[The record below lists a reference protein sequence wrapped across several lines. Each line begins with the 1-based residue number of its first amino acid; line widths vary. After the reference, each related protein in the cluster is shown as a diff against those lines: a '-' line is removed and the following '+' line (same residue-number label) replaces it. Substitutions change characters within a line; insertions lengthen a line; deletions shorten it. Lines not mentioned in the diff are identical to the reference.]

1 MQEEKQ
7 MERRKKIAVELSELV
22 VYCRPVP
29 FNEDSK
35 DQTALSSSL
44 ASLVK
49 FPCLTLFIFFCC
61 CFRDRDREGVLP
73 GHVLLPGD
81 QGGEVCDPQQR
92 EALPAVQPPAALQSL
107 PPRTE
112 AGLVQLRP
120 AAHVALRLPAGGSQ
134 LPDPRSVCRY
144 TCTFTQC
151 QKKREGHI
159 QAINK

>member
-1 MQEEKQ
+1 

-35 DQTALSSSL
+35 DQTALFFSCITYKVSVFNS
-44 ASLVK
+44 
-49 FPCLTLFIFFCC
+49 FFFCC

-81 QGGEVCDPQQR
+81 EGGEVCDPQQR
-92 EALPAVQPPAALQSL
+92 EALPAVQPPAAFQSL

-144 TCTFTQC
+144 TCKFTQC
-151 QKKREGHI
+151 QNKRERHI